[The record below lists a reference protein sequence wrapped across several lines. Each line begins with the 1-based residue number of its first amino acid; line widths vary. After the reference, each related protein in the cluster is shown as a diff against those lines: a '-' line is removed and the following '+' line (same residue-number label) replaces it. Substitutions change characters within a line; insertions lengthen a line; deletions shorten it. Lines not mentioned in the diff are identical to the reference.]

1 MHKAVVLS
9 DEVRDALEH
18 KRPVVALETTIL
30 SHGMPYP
37 ENVETAHAVEEIVRS
52 EGAVPATIA
61 VLGGRIRAGLTER
74 ELEYYGSA
82 QNILKLSRADIAYAL
97 ATGAD
102 GATTVAGTMF
112 CARLAGVRVFATG
125 GIGGVHRGAATSLD
139 ISADLQEL
147 ARSPVAVVCA
157 GVKSVLDIGLTLE
170 YLETHG
176 VPVIGYR
183 TDRFPAF
190 FSRDSGFG
198 AGARIDDADGI
209 ARVMRAKWA
218 LGLTGG
224 IVIAN
229 PIPVEFEMRH
239 DLVDP
244 AIERALEEARAQAVT
259 GKAVTPYLLRRVDA
273 LTGGDSVRS
282 NVELVL
288 SNARLAA
295 RIAVAYHAID
305 GEGGD

>member
-9 DEVRDALEH
+9 DEVREALEH

-125 GIGGVHRGAATSLD
+125 GIGGVHRGAEESMD
-139 ISADLQEL
+139 ISADLEEL
-147 ARSPVAVVCA
+147 GRTPVAVVCA
-157 GVKSVLDIGLTLE
+157 GAKALLDLPKTLE
-170 YLETHG
+170 ALETRG
-176 VPVIGYR
+176 VPVVGYG
-183 TDRFPAF
+183 TNEFPAF
-190 FSRDSGFG
+190 WSRSSGLPLNLRF
-198 AGARIDDADGI
+198 DDPEETG
-209 ARVMRAKWA
+209 RFLRTQWE
-218 LGLTGG
+218 LGDTGG
-224 IVIAN
+224 VLIAN
-229 PIPVEFEMRH
+229 PIPEQDEIPPAEMASYVEA
-239 DLVDP
+239 
-244 AIERALEEARAQAVT
+244 AIAQAAEERLA
-259 GKAVTPYLLRRVDA
+259 GKAVTPWLLDRIFHLTQGRSLQANVA
-273 LTGGDSVRS
+273 LVKH
-282 NVELVL
+282 
-288 SNARLAA
+288 NARLAA
-295 RIAVAYHAID
+295 RIARFV
-305 GEGGD
+305 GN

>member
-125 GIGGVHRGAATSLD
+125 GIGGVHRGAEESMD
-139 ISADLQEL
+139 ISADLEEL
-147 ARSPVAVVCA
+147 GRTPVAVVCA
-157 GVKSVLDIGLTLE
+157 GAKALLDLPKTLE
-170 YLETHG
+170 ALETRG
-176 VPVIGYR
+176 VPVVGYG
-183 TDRFPAF
+183 TNEFPAF
-190 FSRDSGFG
+190 WSRSSGLPLNLRF
-198 AGARIDDADGI
+198 DDPEETG
-209 ARVMRAKWA
+209 RFLRTQWE
-218 LGLTGG
+218 LGDTGG
-224 IVIAN
+224 VLIAN
-229 PIPVEFEMRH
+229 PIPEQDEIPPVEMASYVEA
-239 DLVDP
+239 
-244 AIERALEEARAQAVT
+244 AIAQAAEERVA
-259 GKAVTPYLLRRVDA
+259 GKAVTPWLLDRIFHLTQGRSLQANVA
-273 LTGGDSVRS
+273 LVKH
-282 NVELVL
+282 
-288 SNARLAA
+288 NARLAA
-295 RIAVAYHAID
+295 RIARFV
-305 GEGGD
+305 GN

>member
-125 GIGGVHRGAATSLD
+125 GIGGVHRGAEESMD
-139 ISADLQEL
+139 ISADLEEL
-147 ARSPVAVVCA
+147 GRTPVAVVCA
-157 GVKSVLDIGLTLE
+157 GAKALLDLPKTLE
-170 YLETHG
+170 ALETRG
-176 VPVIGYR
+176 VPVVGYG
-183 TDRFPAF
+183 TNEFPAF
-190 FSRDSGFG
+190 WSRSSGLPLNLRF
-198 AGARIDDADGI
+198 DDPEETG
-209 ARVMRAKWA
+209 RFLRTQWE
-218 LGLTGG
+218 LGDTGG
-224 IVIAN
+224 VLIAN
-229 PIPVEFEMRH
+229 PIPEQDEIPPAEMASYVEA
-239 DLVDP
+239 
-244 AIERALEEARAQAVT
+244 AIAQAAEERLA
-259 GKAVTPYLLRRVDA
+259 GKAVTPWLLDRIFHLTQGRSLQANVA
-273 LTGGDSVRS
+273 LVKH
-282 NVELVL
+282 
-288 SNARLAA
+288 NARLAA
-295 RIAVAYHAID
+295 RIARFV
-305 GEGGD
+305 GN